1 MFENGSNGS
10 IVLVRG
16 ITTNDSLLKVA
27 LPIIAFESDFV
38 SRRC

>member
-16 ITTNDSLLKVA
+16 ITTNDSLLKATAYHCV
-27 LPIIAFESDFV
+27 
-38 SRRC
+38 